1 MIPILEG
8 NIYGHPLLKTNMFN
22 YVPIKH
28 KQMSLLL
35 STPIQARFSFE
46 RIIADTVT
54 VKFNLQF
61 LKVSLFC
68 ILRSIFTFFFLT
80 N

>member
-1 MIPILEG
+1 
-8 NIYGHPLLKTNMFN
+8 MFN

-28 KQMSLLL
+28 KQISLLL
-35 STPIQARFSFE
+35 LKPTQARFSFE
-46 RIIADTVT
+46 RMIADSVT

-68 ILRSIFTFFFLT
+68 ILCSIFTFFFF